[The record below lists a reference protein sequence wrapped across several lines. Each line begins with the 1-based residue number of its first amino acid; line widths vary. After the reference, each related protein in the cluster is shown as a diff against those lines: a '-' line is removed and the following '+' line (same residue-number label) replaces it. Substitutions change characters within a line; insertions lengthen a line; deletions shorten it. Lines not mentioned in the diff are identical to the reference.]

1 VLSEEARRNIMSRI
15 RSRDKKPE
23 LAVRSAAH
31 AWDYDFAWAAALA
44 RAARPRIAKALC
56 SHLRSRLRF
65 WHQHTCKLGPTEHA
79 LLSSMYFYF

>member
-31 AWDYDFAWAAALA
+31 AWDYDFAWAAAA
-44 RAARPRIAKALC
+44 CPG
-56 SHLRSRLRF
+56 
-65 WHQHTCKLGPTEHA
+65 GPTSYCEGTLQSSSFTAA
-79 LLSSMYFYF
+79 LLASTHLQARTD